1 MMEVDP
7 CKFCTIA
14 PYLCCVQVLIKFK
27 NFFYFE
33 EKDEPV
39 EDFDKVYK
47 FLEDSSINSQ

>member
-1 MMEVDP
+1 MWSVISNFGSGP
-7 CKFCTIA
+7 LQILHHSTF
-14 PYLCCVQVLIKFK
+14 LCCVQVLIKFK

-47 FLEDSSINSQ
+47 FF